1 MYLML
6 GISIEGWGQG
16 NISDPGMYLVE
27 VIILE
32 MSLKGFKKKNSQKQI
47 LETRDQRWKKEK
59 KKNHKGSE
67 HKGLEAITIK
77 RHGGSNTHKVF
88 KKHFTTE
95 CF

>member
-59 KKNHKGSE
+59 KKKP
-67 HKGLEAITIK
+67 
-77 RHGGSNTHKVF
+77 
-88 KKHFTTE
+88 
-95 CF
+95 

>member
-32 MSLKGFKKKNSQKQI
+32 MSLKGFKKKNSQKQNSRNKRSKM
-47 LETRDQRWKKEK
+47 EERK
-59 KKNHKGSE
+59 KKKP
-67 HKGLEAITIK
+67 
-77 RHGGSNTHKVF
+77 
-88 KKHFTTE
+88 
-95 CF
+95 

>member
-32 MSLKGFKKKNSQKQI
+32 MSLKGFKKKIPKSKI

-59 KKNHKGSE
+59 KKKP
-67 HKGLEAITIK
+67 
-77 RHGGSNTHKVF
+77 
-88 KKHFTTE
+88 
-95 CF
+95 